1 MDFVAGS
8 RTTKLDDLDYDAFYG
23 VSPERAD
30 RDFATVKRLL
40 GERLPASLGSAIE
53 VGCGTGG
60 FTVGAL
66 RGLALENAV
75 LTDISPRMLRRCRRR
90 LQEVGVLGR
99 QNTVFATY
107 SGNEDCFAEA
117 AYDCCFGA
125 AVVHHILDVEG
136 FFRSVARWLKPG
148 GRAFF
153 VEPGARCHWA
163 LVLTTADVAAILLAR
178 DADPDVVA
186 RLLNWT
192 AEVRYN
198 LVHAGDLALLE
209 RREDKHLFSKEQV
222 AALAGAAGFARSAA
236 IPFGVADH
244 GRVALTEY
252 LGQHGFTGA
261 TLAELLDI
269 AATVAPPY
277 FDLLDPADAAPS
289 CVIYLEKSVD
299 GGEAAPPAPA
309 PAPTVPEPRP
319 MNPAPRAHLRAS
331 WRDGRLAVDGWVC
344 SPLAV
349 RRLVVE
355 AGGRE
360 HLGAVWRPRPDVHK
374 VINGSRLF
382 PPIHALCSGVEESF
396 ELDRSPGGVRVTV
409 ETAQGHRLALGGMV
423 LPTRS
428 ELAV

>member
-1 MDFVAGS
+1 MPTSAHLLKCPRCSSPLAPGASCRGCGLAPSVDGVMDFVAGS
-8 RTTKLDDLDYDAFYG
+8 LTTKLDDLDYDAFYD

-30 RDFATVKRLL
+30 RDFATVKRLR
-40 GERLPASLGSAIE
+40 GERLSASLGNAIE

-90 LQEVGVLGR
+90 LREVGVLGK

-117 AYDCCFGA
+117 AYDCCFGS

-136 FFRSVARWLKPG
+136 FFRSVARWLRPG

-153 VEPGARCHWA
+153 VEPSARCHWA

-222 AALAGAAGFARSAA
+222 AALAGAAGFARSAT

-244 GRVALTEY
+244 GRIALTEY
-252 LGQHGFTGA
+252 LGQNGFGGR
-261 TLAELLDI
+261 
-269 AATVAPPY
+269 PS
-277 FDLLDPADAAPS
+277 PS
-289 CVIYLEKSVD
+289 CWTSPRRSPRRTSTSWTRPTRRRPASSTWRSPST
-299 GGEAAPPAPA
+299 AA
-309 PAPTVPEPRP
+309 
-319 MNPAPRAHLRAS
+319 
-331 WRDGRLAVDGWVC
+331 WR
-344 SPLAV
+344 
-349 RRLVVE
+349 
-355 AGGRE
+355 
-360 HLGAVWRPRPDVHK
+360 RPRPPPRHRRCP
-374 VINGSRLF
+374 SRA
-382 PPIHALCSGVEESF
+382 P
-396 ELDRSPGGVRVTV
+396 
-409 ETAQGHRLALGGMV
+409 
-423 LPTRS
+423 
-428 ELAV
+428 